1 MYTMIV
7 PAKYIGINVFNSE
20 VAGYLDG
27 AKLRG

>member
-1 MYTMIV
+1 MIV

>member
-7 PAKYIGINVFNSE
+7 PVKYIGINIFNSE

-27 AKLRG
+27 AKL